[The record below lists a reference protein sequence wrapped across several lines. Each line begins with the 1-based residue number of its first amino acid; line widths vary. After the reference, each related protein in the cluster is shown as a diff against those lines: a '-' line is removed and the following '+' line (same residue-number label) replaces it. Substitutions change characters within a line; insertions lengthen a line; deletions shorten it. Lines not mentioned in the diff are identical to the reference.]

1 MTCTERLQKWHAR
14 RSTADQKAAS
24 QIKLKHL
31 RNLRGARTDI
41 KQTRQKKKVQLRASS
56 EYDYSG
62 WYRRDVSKMGEEVKE
77 KMGEEVKEK
86 GESSFYGVLCKY
98 KKESPLFLHL
108 RYKPKHT
115 GLES

>member
-1 MTCTERLQKWHAR
+1 
-14 RSTADQKAAS
+14 
-24 QIKLKHL
+24 
-31 RNLRGARTDI
+31 
-41 KQTRQKKKVQLRASS
+41 
-56 EYDYSG
+56 
-62 WYRRDVSKMGEEVKE
+62 MGEEVKE
-77 KMGEEVKEK
+77 KMGEEVKEKVKEK

>member
-24 QIKLKHL
+24 RIKLKHL

-56 EYDYSG
+56 EYDYSD
-62 WYRRDVSKMGEEVKE
+62 WYRRDVSKMEEEVKE
-77 KMGEEVKEK
+77 KVAKLK
-86 GESSFYGVLCKY
+86 PGESSFYSVLCKY

-108 RYKPKHT
+108 RYKTEHT

>member
-1 MTCTERLQKWHAR
+1 
-14 RSTADQKAAS
+14 
-24 QIKLKHL
+24 
-31 RNLRGARTDI
+31 
-41 KQTRQKKKVQLRASS
+41 
-56 EYDYSG
+56 
-62 WYRRDVSKMGEEVKE
+62 MGEEVKE